1 MQDRNV
7 AGITCSAV
15 LAALSDYLDGEVSD
29 AQRAQVNAHL
39 AGCDVCERFGGRFAA
54 TVGALRR
61 HLAEPAVTDAR
72 LGELAALLDEAS

>member
-15 LAALSDYLDGEVSD
+15 LSVLSDYLDGEVSD
-29 AQRAQVNAHL
+29 ALRAQVNAHL
-39 AGCDVCERFGGRFAA
+39 AGCDVCERFGGRFAT

-61 HLAEPAVTDAR
+61 HLAEPALSDER
-72 LGELAALLDEAS
+72 LGELAAMLDEAS

>member
-15 LAALSDYLDGEVSD
+15 LAVLSDYLDGEVSD
-29 AQRAQVNAHL
+29 AVRAQVNAHL
-39 AGCDVCERFGGRFAA
+39 AGCDVCERFGGRFAT

-61 HLAEPAVTDAR
+61 HLAEPKVSDER
-72 LGELAALLDEAS
+72 LSELAALLDDAP